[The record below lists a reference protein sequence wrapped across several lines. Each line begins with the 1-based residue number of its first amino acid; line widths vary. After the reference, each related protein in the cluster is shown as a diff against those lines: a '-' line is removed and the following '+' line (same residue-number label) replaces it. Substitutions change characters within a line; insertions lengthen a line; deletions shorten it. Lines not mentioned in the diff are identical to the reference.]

1 MGRKITRRTGSYE
14 AANAAGKRYT
24 IHVFTEFLD
33 AGGLENPDSWVAGL
47 QSHKLAT
54 GGHVNVNDDGTLE
67 VVQTGEV
74 LRRV

>member
-1 MGRKITRRTGSYE
+1 MSRKITRQTGSYE

-33 AGGLENPDSWVAGL
+33 AGNLDSASWIPGM
-47 QSHKLAT
+47 QSHKLAS
-54 GGHVNVNDDGTLE
+54 GGHVNVNADGTLE
-67 VVQTGEV
+67 IVETGEV